1 MSGRKKHAEEHG
13 ESPIGFIM
21 FGDLMSQLL
30 CFFILLFVFA
40 SQYVSKTEG
49 TTYEDF
55 LKTIS
60 ENFKKVVDEKQKPLD
75 QKVKKESVAVKQ
87 VQAPDAKVKIAQQLQ
102 KLVNDEKLTDYV
114 SVIVEEKKVRIVLK
128 QPVLFDSGSAE
139 LKTAAGPI
147 LAEIGAIINKTRNPI
162 DIEGHTDNM
171 PIHTAKYDSNWDL
184 SFDRAYSVIKFMV
197 KEAGLSPLR
206 MKTVGYGE
214 YRPIAP
220 NDNAENRNKN
230 RRIEINVLFNE
241 AFRN

>member
-1 MSGRKKHAEEHG
+1 MAT
-13 ESPIGFIM
+13 GFIM

-40 SQYVSKTEG
+40 SQYVSKTQG

-55 LKTIS
+55 LKKIS
-60 ENFKKVVDEKQKPLD
+60 ENFKKVVEEKQKP
-75 QKVKKESVAVKQ
+75 QEQATKKESVAIKQ
-87 VQAPDAKVKIAQQLQ
+87 TSAPDAKTKIAEQLQ
-102 KLVNDEKLTDYV
+102 KLVNDEKLTEYV
-114 SVIVEEKKVRIVLK
+114 NVIVEEKKVRIVLK

-139 LKTAAGPI
+139 LKSDAGAI
-147 LAEIGAIINKTRNPI
+147 LADIGAIIQKTRNPI

-171 PIHTAKYDSNWDL
+171 PIHTEKYDSNWDL

-197 KEAGLSPLR
+197 KEGGISPLR

-214 YRPIAP
+214 YRPLAP
-220 NDNAENRNKN
+220 NDIEANRSKN

-241 AFRN
+241 SFRN

>member
-1 MSGRKKHAEEHG
+1 MSDRKKHAEQHG

-40 SQYVSKTEG
+40 SQYVSKTQG
-49 TTYEDF
+49 TSYEDF
-55 LKTIS
+55 LKKVS
-60 ENFKKVVDEKQKPLD
+60 ENFKKVVDEKQKPQEKKD
-75 QKVKKESVAVKQ
+75 KKESVAIKQ
-87 VQAPDAKVKIAQQLQ
+87 VAAPDAKTKIAQDLQ
-102 KLVNDEKLTDYV
+102 KLVNDEKLTEYV

-128 QPVLFDSGSAE
+128 QPVLFDTGSAE
-139 LKTAAGPI
+139 LKPDAGSI
-147 LAEIGAIINKTRNPI
+147 LADIGAIIQKTRNPI

-171 PIHTAKYDSNWDL
+171 PIHTSKYDSNWDL

-197 KEAGLSPLR
+197 KDVGLSPLR

-220 NDNAENRNKN
+220 NDTLDNRSKN

-241 AFRN
+241 SLRN